1 MAHTPNFDADR
12 LKLQAAHLRDALA
25 VNAGRAAVR
34 AADLAGQGLEWAAP
48 RAQAALENAVER
60 ATPVLQD
67 AADRASAAAVKAQ
80 AAAEQAKPAIQD
92 IHDRMVDDYLPRINR
107 AATEAA
113 SAVSADGDVLDRAR
127 KALDVSAAALS
138 TPTKVRKPRR
148 FLRAFGLTALG
159 AGLAGAGY
167 VLWKRSQPIEDPW
180 AEEYWA
186 DVDPAVVDDVE
197 PEGVEV
203 VDLEVGETAAEV
215 LAEADAD
222 AEEKSEN

>member
-1 MAHTPNFDADR
+1 MAHTPHFDTDR
-12 LKLQAAHLRDALA
+12 VKAQAAQFRDALA

-60 ATPVLQD
+60 ATPLLHD
-67 AADRASAAAVKAQ
+67 AADRASAAALKAQ

-92 IHDRMVDDYLPRINR
+92 MHDRVLEDYLPRINR

-113 SAVSADGDVLDRAR
+113 TAVSSDGAVLDRAR
-127 KALDVSAAALS
+127 KALDVSSAALT
-138 TPTKVRKPRR
+138 TPTVAPRKPRR
-148 FLRAFGLTALG
+148 FLRACGLTAVG
-159 AGLAGAGY
+159 AGLAGLGY

-186 DVDPAVVDDVE
+186 DVDPEGAVDEV
-197 PEGVEV
+197 PAEGIEV
-203 VDLEVGETAAEV
+203 VDVEVGEVAS
-215 LAEADAD
+215 
-222 AEEKSEN
+222 EK